1 MSRHSHEVFDS
12 KRRLGPTARRLVEWV
27 SGGTAEDVKSSVEAL
42 QASTETATP
51 SATPATTPAPLHEGL
66 PVETDAIPHV
76 DGSAAGSAARPE
88 TLHATSH
95 VGFHVG
101 PRASGSARSAPLP
114 TVRIGDKSR
123 VVNGKAEW
131 SQEDFAM
138 SFLRWFEATQP
149 DDWGTWVWVPDIRKH
164 YWPRFR
170 TATGARYLQFGVL
183 IHGLRA
189 VTRDRTVQYRDET
202 GRRRSSVEYFLGPN
216 S

>member
-12 KRRLGPTARRLVEWV
+12 KRRGRGLVQFV
-27 SGGTAEDVKSSVEAL
+27 RNTLAGAP
-42 QASTETATP
+42 TETATA
-51 SATPATTPAPLHEGL
+51 ATPATTPSPL
-66 PVETDAIPHV
+66 PVETDALPRVDGSIPLHV
-76 DGSAAGSAARPE
+76 DGSA

-95 VGFHVG
+95 VGFHAG
-101 PRASGSARSAPLP
+101 PRASGSARSPALP
-114 TVRIGDKSR
+114 TIRIGDKSR

-149 DDWGTWVWVPDIRKH
+149 DDWGTWVWFPDIRKH
-164 YWPRFR
+164 YWARFKI
-170 TATGARYLQFGVL
+170 ATGARYLQFGVL

-189 VTRDRTVQYRDET
+189 VTRNRTVQYRDET